1 MVSGPHGAAHVYA
14 YYKVTEVLIL
24 WLSAMFCVSFPEFYK
39 KYQKAFEAGKW
50 MVVDPSS
57 FLGRLIVWKLAV
69 YLHQDGLDTGP
80 AAIFPIGHF
89 EGGECYISNSN
100 F

>member
-1 MVSGPHGAAHVYA
+1 
-14 YYKVTEVLIL
+14 
-24 WLSAMFCVSFPEFYK
+24 
-39 KYQKAFEAGKW
+39 
-50 MVVDPSS
+50 MVVNPGS